1 MSKVFSMVVFL
12 LNEILHSTG
21 LIKSSPAIIS
31 TQGTRKFQMNVNQML
46 ELYYL
51 FRAPSVIKNLFV
63 L

>member
-1 MSKVFSMVVFL
+1 M
-12 LNEILHSTG
+12 
-21 LIKSSPAIIS
+21 KSSPAIIN
-31 TQGTRKFQMNVNQML
+31 TQGIKKFQMNVNQML